1 MLPGIETQ
9 SKSSSIVQLTSVYSI
24 LRNITVFLSF
34 YNYCILLFEKCNRTE
49 NTYLSWKENPASQA
63 SSIHIRQ
70 VENDGITFREEWPN
84 VKVIQADFIHD
95 LLVTEGPWIFY
106 RCISCYCTS
115 LACGIIYI

>member
-1 MLPGIETQ
+1 MDHCI
-9 SKSSSIVQLTSVYSI
+9 Y
-24 LRNITVFLSF
+24 FLF
-34 YNYCILLFEKCNRTE
+34 DFFNYCILLFEKYNRTE

-106 RCISCYCTS
+106 RYISCYCTS
-115 LACGIIYI
+115 LTYGNKSTSKNL

>member
-1 MLPGIETQ
+1 MLFLIRPIIGI
-9 SKSSSIVQLTSVYSI
+9 SHLKP
-24 LRNITVFLSF
+24 
-34 YNYCILLFEKCNRTE
+34 CNRTE

-95 LLVTEGPWIFY
+95 LLTTEGPWLFY
-106 RCISCYCTS
+106 RYLSAAPYKANAG
-115 LACGIIYI
+115 LFFYI